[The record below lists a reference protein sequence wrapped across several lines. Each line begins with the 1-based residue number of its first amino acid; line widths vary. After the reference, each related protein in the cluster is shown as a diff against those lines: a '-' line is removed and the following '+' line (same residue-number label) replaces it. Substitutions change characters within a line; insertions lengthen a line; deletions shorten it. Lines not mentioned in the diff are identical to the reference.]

1 MTREETNTLK
11 EQIQELENQRHN
23 IDNKISILQ
32 QKYNKSLE
40 IRIGNIYKTYTEDA
54 YIKVLYVHD
63 SSVEILQIDDQ
74 VISWNWWS
82 KECVSPLE
90 QLTKLP
96 KDIIDIWKSRG
107 IKLQIKMTT
116 KDAFKQIIKCTCVI
130 LVNTWHS
137 INKAVYKYPWV
148 FIIAITFISAI
159 VSIVN
164 IGKARAERDKSNKTM
179 VEMQQKIDTMEC
191 IIESKK

>member
-1 MTREETNTLK
+1 MTREEAKETNTFK

-40 IRIGNIYKTYTEDA
+40 IHIDNIYKTYTEDA
-54 YIKVLYVHD
+54 YIKVLDVHD

-82 KECVSPLE
+82 KECVSPLK

-107 IKLQIKMTT
+107 IKL
-116 KDAFKQIIKCTCVI
+116 
-130 LVNTWHS
+130 
-137 INKAVYKYPWV
+137 
-148 FIIAITFISAI
+148 
-159 VSIVN
+159 
-164 IGKARAERDKSNKTM
+164 
-179 VEMQQKIDTMEC
+179 
-191 IIESKK
+191 

>member
-40 IRIGNIYKTYTEDA
+40 IHIGNIYKTYTEDA

-74 VISWNWWS
+74 VISWKWWS
-82 KECVSPLE
+82 KECVSPLK
-90 QLTKLP
+90 QLTKLS

-107 IKLQIKMTT
+107 IKL
-116 KDAFKQIIKCTCVI
+116 
-130 LVNTWHS
+130 
-137 INKAVYKYPWV
+137 
-148 FIIAITFISAI
+148 
-159 VSIVN
+159 
-164 IGKARAERDKSNKTM
+164 
-179 VEMQQKIDTMEC
+179 
-191 IIESKK
+191 

>member
-1 MTREETNTLK
+1 MTREKTKETNTLK

-40 IRIGNIYKTYTEDA
+40 IHIGSIYKTYIEDT

-63 SSVEILQIDDQ
+63 SRVDILQIDDQ
-74 VISWNWWS
+74 AITWDWWS
-82 KECVSPLE
+82 KEYVSTLE

-107 IKLQIKMTT
+107 IKL
-116 KDAFKQIIKCTCVI
+116 
-130 LVNTWHS
+130 
-137 INKAVYKYPWV
+137 
-148 FIIAITFISAI
+148 
-159 VSIVN
+159 
-164 IGKARAERDKSNKTM
+164 
-179 VEMQQKIDTMEC
+179 
-191 IIESKK
+191 

>member
-40 IRIGNIYKTYTEDA
+40 IHIGNIYKTYTEDS
-54 YIKVLYVHD
+54 YIKVLYVYD

-82 KECVSPLE
+82 KECISPLE

-107 IKLQIKMTT
+107 IKL
-116 KDAFKQIIKCTCVI
+116 
-130 LVNTWHS
+130 
-137 INKAVYKYPWV
+137 
-148 FIIAITFISAI
+148 
-159 VSIVN
+159 
-164 IGKARAERDKSNKTM
+164 
-179 VEMQQKIDTMEC
+179 
-191 IIESKK
+191 

>member
-40 IRIGNIYKTYTEDA
+40 IHIGNIYKTYIEDS
-54 YIKVLYVHD
+54 YIKVLDVSD
-63 SSVEILQIDDQ
+63 SNVEILQIDDQ
-74 VISWNWWS
+74 EITWDWWS
-82 KECVSPLE
+82 KECVSSLE

-107 IKLQIKMTT
+107 IKL
-116 KDAFKQIIKCTCVI
+116 
-130 LVNTWHS
+130 
-137 INKAVYKYPWV
+137 
-148 FIIAITFISAI
+148 
-159 VSIVN
+159 
-164 IGKARAERDKSNKTM
+164 
-179 VEMQQKIDTMEC
+179 
-191 IIESKK
+191 